1 MQLSVISPSGG
12 IPRRLVLGTAFA
24 IGLLLALAPQTAAVF
39 AADGPALV
47 VAQADTPRAP
57 PAPAGTAADGKAAA
71 GKDGNA
77 SSRTPAV
84 PMPPAPPIP
93 GATSPDTPSADQ
105 EADTGTDASTK
116 GRVTVE
122 NHGIIIE
129 KGRKRVRVEGLGRD
143 REYDSFEQF
152 VQDAP
157 WLAGLVFLVVLLVFL
172 VPLLIIV
179 LLIWYKIRKNRMA
192 NETMLKLA
200 ERGVVPTTAA
210 MDAVA
215 SGSAVPMADAATSG
229 PAAIPAYEHARALQ
243 RRTVWSDLRKGVILT
258 GIGLGLVA
266 FSMFDDGTPNS
277 VGLVCLFVGA
287 GYCLLWYFED
297 RNRLP
302 QRNAST
308 TTTPTPPGGA

>member
-1 MQLSVISPSGG
+1 
-12 IPRRLVLGTAFA
+12 
-24 IGLLLALAPQTAAVF
+24 
-39 AADGPALV
+39 
-47 VAQADTPRAP
+47 
-57 PAPAGTAADGKAAA
+57 
-71 GKDGNA
+71 
-77 SSRTPAV
+77 
-84 PMPPAPPIP
+84 
-93 GATSPDTPSADQ
+93 
-105 EADTGTDASTK
+105 
-116 GRVTVE
+116 VE
-122 NHGIIIE
+122 NHGIVIE

-172 VPLLIIV
+172 VPLLIIA

-215 SGSAVPMADAATSG
+215 SGAAVPMADAATSG

-243 RRTVWSDLRKGVILT
+243 RRTAWSDLRKGVMLT
-258 GIGLGLVA
+258 GVGLGLIA

-297 RNRLP
+297 RHRLP
-302 QRNAST
+302 QRNA

>member
-1 MQLSVISPSGG
+1 MQVSVISPSGS

-24 IGLLLALAPQTAAVF
+24 IGLLLALAPRTAAVF
-39 AADGPALV
+39 AADGPAVV
-47 VAQADTPRAP
+47 VAQTDTPRTA
-57 PAPAGTAADGKAAA
+57 PAPSGMAADAKSAA

-77 SSRTPAV
+77 SSSTPAV
-84 PMPPAPPIP
+84 PIPPVPPIP
-93 GATSPDTPSADQ
+93 GATSPDTPSAD
-105 EADTGTDASTK
+105 EDADTETDATTK

-122 NHGIIIE
+122 NHGIVIE

-172 VPLLIIV
+172 VPLLIIA

-215 SGSAVPMADAATSG
+215 SGAAVPMADAATSG

-243 RRTVWSDLRKGVILT
+243 RRTAWSDLRKGVMLT
-258 GIGLGLVA
+258 GVGLGLIA

-297 RNRLP
+297 RHRLP
-302 QRNAST
+302 QRNAT
-308 TTTPTPPGGA
+308 TTTPAPPGGA

>member
-1 MQLSVISPSGG
+1 MQVSVISPSGG

-24 IGLLLALAPQTAAVF
+24 IGLLLALAPRTAAVF
-39 AADGPALV
+39 AADGPAVV
-47 VAQADTPRAP
+47 VAQTDTPRTA
-57 PAPAGTAADGKAAA
+57 PAPSGMAADAKSAA

-77 SSRTPAV
+77 SSSTPAV
-84 PMPPAPPIP
+84 PIPPVPPIP
-93 GATSPDTPSADQ
+93 GATSPDTPSAD
-105 EADTGTDASTK
+105 EDADTETDATTK

-122 NHGIIIE
+122 NHGIVIE

-172 VPLLIIV
+172 VPLLIIA

-215 SGSAVPMADAATSG
+215 SGAAVPMADAATSG

-243 RRTVWSDLRKGVILT
+243 RRTAWSDLRKGVMLT
-258 GIGLGLVA
+258 GVGLGLIA

-297 RNRLP
+297 RHRLP
-302 QRNAST
+302 QRNA

>member
-1 MQLSVISPSGG
+1 
-12 IPRRLVLGTAFA
+12 
-24 IGLLLALAPQTAAVF
+24 
-39 AADGPALV
+39 
-47 VAQADTPRAP
+47 
-57 PAPAGTAADGKAAA
+57 
-71 GKDGNA
+71 
-77 SSRTPAV
+77 
-84 PMPPAPPIP
+84 
-93 GATSPDTPSADQ
+93 
-105 EADTGTDASTK
+105 
-116 GRVTVE
+116 
-122 NHGIIIE
+122 
-129 KGRKRVRVEGLGRD
+129 
-143 REYDSFEQF
+143 
-152 VQDAP
+152 
-157 WLAGLVFLVVLLVFL
+157 VLLVFL

-179 LLIWYKIRKNRMA
+179 LLIWYKIRKNRLA

-200 ERGVVPTTAA
+200 ERGVVPTAAA

-215 SGSAVPMADAATSG
+215 TGNAASVAAAAAPASAAASM
-229 PAAIPAYEHARALQ
+229 PAYEHARLLH